1 MSMFCFL
8 FPTLLPRIAAFTAF
22 TQTRHFGALHET
34 TSKAI
39 LAAGKET
46 CFRNWIN
53 TPFIFFFSF
62 RFVIMNFLPLAIIFV
77 FYLPQVLPKSK
88 NVQEIHADQETIGK
102 ISAAD
107 QPAVDILFLLDG
119 SSSVGSSGFNNSK
132 HFAGKLCD
140 ALDIDPDRVHV
151 GLIQFT
157 STPCIEFPLDSYQNK
172 QEVEER
178 IQSTRF
184 RDGEKNIKQALEC
197 ILCKGF
203 PGGRNST
210 VPEILFIISN
220 GKSSKSTTTLA
231 TQLKKRGI
239 TIFTVEIKSRR
250 LKRLRMLASEPTK
263 QHMFSI
269 EDADGAINGLY
280 SALTGSIYNAT
291 APEANSTVS
300 LCKPNPCLN

>member
-1 MSMFCFL
+1 MYKKFM
-8 FPTLLPRIAAFTAF
+8 PTRRRLARFQLL
-22 TQTRHFGALHET
+22 
-34 TSKAI
+34 TS
-39 LAAGKET
+39 
-46 CFRNWIN
+46 
-53 TPFIFFFSF
+53 
-62 RFVIMNFLPLAIIFV
+62 
-77 FYLPQVLPKSK
+77 
-88 NVQEIHADQETIGK
+88 
-102 ISAAD
+102 
-107 QPAVDILFLLDG
+107 
-119 SSSVGSSGFNNSK
+119 
-132 HFAGKLCD
+132 
-140 ALDIDPDRVHV
+140 VHV

>member
-107 QPAVDILFLLDG
+107 QLDILFLLDG